1 MGGLRDEVGKWAHM
15 PTSSKAGSA
24 YQRDVFVI
32 RGSLSSLQFLYV
44 CPCGKAS
51 THSTSSRTGGDAC
64 KGDVCI
70 IRE

>member
-32 RGSLSSLQFLYV
+32 RGSLSSLQFLPV
-44 CPCGKAS
+44 CPCGKAG
-51 THSTSSRTGGDAC
+51 THSHIKQSWRRCVQGVMYAS
-64 KGDVCI
+64 
-70 IRE
+70 